1 VPVPEFRLHHV
12 AVAVRSIDPA
22 LGLFRDALEG
32 SDLGG
37 GEEPGRGDGGWR
49 WRQVGYPGGGRVELL
64 ETDGDGFLS
73 RFLADHGEGLHHLT
87 FRTDDLGV
95 AVERFRRRGYELVDV
110 DLADPRWKE
119 AFVRPSR
126 AHGTLIQLAEMEE

>member
-22 LGLFRDALEG
+22 LILFRDALAG

-37 GEEPGRGDGGWR
+37 GREPGRGDGGWR
-49 WRQVGYPGGGRVELL
+49 WRQLGYPGGGRIELL
-64 ETDGDGFLS
+64 EPDGEGFLT
-73 RFLADHGEGLHHLT
+73 RFLEDRGEGLHHLT
-87 FRTDDLGV
+87 FRTDDLEG
-95 AVERFRRRGYELVDV
+95 AVQRLQGRGYELVDV

-126 AHGTLIQLAEMEE
+126 AHGTLIQLAEIEG